1 MIKHLRALAL
11 LPITTLAIASET
23 ATLHTER
30 FAVEKHAHKVEQAQ
44 VVQNPDGTTTVTSV
58 LVYDDGTRESCV
70 WTLMAK
76 PAPGNRLAITP
87 KGQTCTPI
95 EDKAPTD
102 D

>member
-1 MIKHLRALAL
+1 MKILRALAL
-11 LPITTLAIASET
+11 LPIAALANASES
-23 ATLHTER
+23 ATLQTEK
-30 FAVEKHAHKVEQAQ
+30 FAADKHAHKVEKAQ
-44 VVQNPDGTTTVTSV
+44 VVQNPDGTTKVTGV

-87 KGQTCTPI
+87 KSQTCTPL